1 MKSHCVK
8 KGRITNRWHRETL
21 LDETSYCCPCCPVP
35 SVSFSTCAVH
45 DVWTSEPY
53 CLVNCPRQAP
63 IGCQGCCISKGI
75 LRQWHIE
82 LEEHDL
88 FSQPVI
94 NSHMQPSKSRI
105 YNLHSLSLS
114 LLICV
119 VFISPRIIYACQYVC
134 TKLSWHRLAMVG
146 NGLKFEGTLYIE
158 WMTKV
163 LVGIRWN
170 EAVRKRTILCKQA
183 TSASNCT

>member
-1 MKSHCVK
+1 M
-8 KGRITNRWHRETL
+8 
-21 LDETSYCCPCCPVP
+21 SYCCPCCPVP

-94 NSHMQPSKSRI
+94 NSHMQPRCSKSRI

-114 LLICV
+114 SNVCRVHITTNHLCMPICLHKAV
-119 VFISPRIIYACQYVC
+119 
-134 TKLSWHRLAMVG
+134 LASIG
-146 NGLKFEGTLYIE
+146 NGWQWVEVWRDAIHRMDDQSFSRNKMKWGCQ
-158 WMTKV
+158 
-163 LVGIRWN
+163 
-170 EAVRKRTILCKQA
+170 EANHPL
-183 TSASNCT
+183 